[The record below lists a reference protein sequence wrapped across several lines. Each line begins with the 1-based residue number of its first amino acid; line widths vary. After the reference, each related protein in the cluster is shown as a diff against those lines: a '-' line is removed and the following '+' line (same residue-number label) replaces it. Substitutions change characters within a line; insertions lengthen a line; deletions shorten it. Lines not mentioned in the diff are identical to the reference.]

1 MRTEPSNDDSGGAV
15 ACDMRERGRE
25 SRAGRP
31 PGARATVLPAR
42 ERVFCAC
49 APGVEEL
56 LRAELSELGLEA
68 RAVPGGATAEGPD
81 AAALTCL
88 ASRLAD
94 AVHLRLW
101 EGRATELR
109 AARRLAARRAGALP
123 LLVRVAGDEASI
135 SVDAAGAP
143 LYRRGWRARIG
154 AAPLRETLAAAL
166 LRAGGWRGD
175 RPFCDPMCG
184 SGTIAIEAAL
194 SAARRA
200 PGLGRR
206 LALEALPG
214 HDAARLER
222 LRASL
227 RRVERPVA
235 VPIVASDRNGGAL
248 RLARK
253 NALAAGMAD
262 AIRLERCD
270 AAAAPIPGGT
280 GLCATNPPYG
290 VRIDEGVAEAWRAL
304 DALMP
309 RLRGWE
315 VVVLAPEQGLEKLLA
330 LEPTSAVGVRNGGMA
345 CRLCVYRPR

>member
-1 MRTEPSNDDSGGAV
+1 MRDRP
-15 ACDMRERGRE
+15 GR
-25 SRAGRP
+25 RAGRP
-31 PGARATVLPAR
+31 AGATATAPRTR

-49 APGVEEL
+49 APGIEEL
-56 LRAELSELGLEA
+56 LLGELAELGLEA
-68 RAVPGGATAEGPD
+68 RAVPGGALAEGPN
-81 AAALTCL
+81 AAALACL

-101 EGRATELR
+101 EGSAAELR
-109 AARRLAARRAGALP
+109 QGKRAAARRAADLP
-123 LLVRVAGDEASI
+123 LLVRTAGGEASI

-200 PGLGRR
+200 PGLDRA

-227 RRVERPVA
+227 REAGRPVS
-235 VPIVASDRNGGAL
+235 VPILASDRNAGAL

-253 NALAAGMAD
+253 NAEAAGVAE
-262 AIRLERCD
+262 AIRFERCD
-270 AAAAPIPGGT
+270 AAAAPVPAGP
-280 GLCATNPPYG
+280 GLCASNPPYG
-290 VRIDEGVAEAWRAL
+290 VRIDEGVTEAWRAL
-304 DALMP
+304 GALMH
-309 RLRGWE
+309 RLGGWE
-315 VVVLAPEQGLEKLLA
+315 VVVLAPDRGLEKLLGV
-330 LEPTSAVGVRNGGMA
+330 EPASATRVRNGGVA
-345 CRLCVYRPR
+345 CRIFTYRP